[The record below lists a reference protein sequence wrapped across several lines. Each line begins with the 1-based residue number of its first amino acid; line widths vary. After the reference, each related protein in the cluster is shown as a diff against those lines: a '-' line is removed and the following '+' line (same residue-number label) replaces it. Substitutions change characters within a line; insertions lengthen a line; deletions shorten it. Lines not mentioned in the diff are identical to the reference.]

1 MITEDIEEFGVQNI
15 ARIIDKIL
23 TLIWFEL

>member
-15 ARIIDKIL
+15 AIIIDKII
-23 TLIWFEL
+23 TIIWFEL